1 MNSFDCKCADVA
13 SAPPDPRKHVN
24 FVQGMVLGADD
35 LQQDFVYNR
44 HQRNWLAREAIG
56 YGTLSG
62 LHVDVPTLDPAKGI
76 QIAVSPGTALSPRG
90 QLIRVVPR
98 QCATLN
104 TWLDLEKT
112 QAALQAQGV
121 PLAGSAQARVYVV
134 LCFRDCKVDPLPIP
148 GEPCRCAD
156 QAMAPSRVLDDF
168 RLELRLTPPAQ
179 KEEDAIRDV
188 VEWLRQVR
196 ILPGSDGGSSVDD
209 FLAAI
214 RQAAEDMASPP
225 GSPLDYLYGSP
236 PQNLAIP
243 SGRLCEY
250 LRAAMR
256 LWVTELRPRWQTRW
270 TEQVGG
276 GCGCHGDEHPEGD
289 NAEECLLLAELDIT
303 MLDGQ
308 VASAADLLVNE
319 ERRPFVV
326 HLRMLQE
333 LLLCGPCCGDG
344 CNPRTF
350 ASVFAVDR
358 QTLRL
363 WIHHPAAVTIAP
375 GAISLRIDDQPVSG
389 FTLTPVVPGG
399 SPPGNALNL
408 FDIDLGASP
417 PAALSDH
424 QTITVTIDLN
434 LVAETSNPAGSLAA
448 LVRDGDWCYP
458 DLVGDSVNVFGTVVL
473 PDTGLTLAGD
483 ANGPMQTNVVTGI
496 QNNPVDMTLP
506 GAAQPPV
513 GGPVLGFDS
522 QNSKWFL
529 TPTPQPAQTDPTAV
543 SSDTAANRGAS
554 VLQFALADHVHP
566 LGRVQL
572 GNPKIPD
579 PAGSDVLGT
588 VVKNLVVGIQG
599 IDVQTP
605 PANLQPG
612 TSLVVAVN
620 NNVPQLTWGNVSSG
634 SAVVAAGQFDIT
646 NATTAG
652 DPAAVIFVTNNLTA
666 ICVAPHTYL
675 LQFKGFNPEHHYVVK
690 GTPVAPF
697 KPAGFT
703 FEVVDLRDAN
713 LRKLLQSLVKA
724 KKIKS
729 AAGLTVRTVNI
740 DRETSPLGF
749 MVEISDYT

>member
-13 SAPPDPRKHVN
+13 SRATPDPRKHVN
-24 FVQGMVLGADD
+24 FSSREWCWAPTTCNRTS
-35 LQQDFVYNR
+35 FYNR

-56 YGTLSG
+56 YGTLLAACTWTCRRWIPPRASRS
-62 LHVDVPTLDPAKGI
+62 PCPPA
-76 QIAVSPGTALSPRG
+76 PPLSPRG

-134 LCFRDCKVDPLPIP
+134 LSASATARWT
-148 GEPCRCAD
+148 RCQSLANP
-156 QAMAPSRVLDDF
+156 AVARIRPWRRRASWMISGSNCAS
-168 RLELRLTPPAQ
+168 TPPAQ

-196 ILPGSDGGSSVDD
+196 ILPGSDGGSKAWTIS
-209 FLAAI
+209 
-214 RQAAEDMASPP
+214 SP
-225 GSPLDYLYGSP
+225 
-236 PQNLAIP
+236 P
-243 SGRLCEY
+243 SGRPQKIWH
-250 LRAAMR
+250 RR
-256 LWVTELRPRWQTRW
+256 PVPRWIISMARRRKIWPFPADGFANTCVLR
-270 TEQVGG
+270 
-276 GCGCHGDEHPEGD
+276 CGFGSPNCVRAGRRAGPNKSAADAVATVTQHPEGD
-289 NAEECLLLAELDIT
+289 NAGGDACSSPNWTSPCSTARSRK
-303 MLDGQ
+303 
-308 VASAADLLVNE
+308 ASAADLLVNE
-319 ERRPFVV
+319 ERIV
-326 HLRMLQE
+326 HSSSICRE
-333 LLLCGPCCGDG
+333 CCRNCSCADPCCGVDG

-417 PAALSDH
+417 PAVLSDH
-424 QTITVTIDLN
+424 QIITVTIDLN

-458 DLVGDSVNVFGTVVL
+458 DLVGDLGTSMLYFGTVVL

-529 TPTPQPAQTDPTAV
+529 TPTPQPAQTDPTPV

-579 PAGSDVLGT
+579 PAAGSDVPGT

-599 IDVQTP
+599 IAVQTP

-620 NNVPQLTWGNVSSG
+620 NNVPQLTCGKRVASG
-634 SAVVAAGQFDIT
+634 SAQVAAGQFDIT
-646 NATTAG
+646 NATTA
-652 DPAAVIFVTNNLTA
+652 
-666 ICVAPHTYL
+666 
-675 LQFKGFNPEHHYVVK
+675 
-690 GTPVAPF
+690 
-697 KPAGFT
+697 
-703 FEVVDLRDAN
+703 
-713 LRKLLQSLVKA
+713 
-724 KKIKS
+724 
-729 AAGLTVRTVNI
+729 
-740 DRETSPLGF
+740 
-749 MVEISDYT
+749 